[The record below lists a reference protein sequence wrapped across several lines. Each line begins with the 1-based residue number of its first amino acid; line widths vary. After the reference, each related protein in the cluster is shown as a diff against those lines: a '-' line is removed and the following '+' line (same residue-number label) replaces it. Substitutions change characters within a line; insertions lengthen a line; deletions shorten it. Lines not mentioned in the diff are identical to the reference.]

1 MIMAE
6 SIYFTDV
13 FLSTIYDTKSKR
25 IRVRPREGQKV
36 PILWVSCSRKQ
47 RSQMQVGTVFKT
59 DVKLISSGKR
69 KPYLAA
75 IKKIIGQL
83 SLF

>member
-1 MIMAE
+1 MAE
-6 SIYFTDV
+6 SIYFRDV
-13 FLSTIYDTKSKR
+13 YLSIIYDSKSKR

-36 PILWVSCSRKQ
+36 PVLWVSCSRKQ
-47 RSQMQVGTVFKT
+47 RSQMQVGTVFRT
-59 DVKLISSGKR
+59 DVKLILSEKR

-75 IKKIIGQL
+75 TKKIIGQL